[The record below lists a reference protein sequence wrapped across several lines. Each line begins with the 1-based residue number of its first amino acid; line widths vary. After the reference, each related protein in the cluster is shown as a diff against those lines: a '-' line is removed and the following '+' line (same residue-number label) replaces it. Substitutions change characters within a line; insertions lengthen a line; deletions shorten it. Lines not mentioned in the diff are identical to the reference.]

1 MQIDERKKII
11 TNLTQLL
18 YTMCHMWSYDTI
30 IISLGMQVHSFIQQW
45 HKYYGVTSRFL
56 NVFEA
61 HSLWNRIYTWYVRS
75 GQESE
80 AGEVIGSWRELTAIT
95 F

>member
-18 YTMCHMWSYDTI
+18 YVAATI

-61 HSLWNRIYTWYVRS
+61 HSLWNRMYTWYGRS